1 MICMLINKMN
11 IKHKTDIL
19 LKNEQLTQKNA
30 LIHMTLLLLLL
41 LLTTIIFVIVIVI
54 YLPSINPD

>member
-1 MICMLINKMN
+1 MLINKMN

>member
-1 MICMLINKMN
+1 MLINKMN

-41 LLTTIIFVIVIVI
+41 LLLTTIIFVIVIVI